1 MAVTAQMVKDL
12 REMTG
17 AGMMDCKNALVETDG
32 DMERAVEILREK
44 GLAKAAKKA
53 GRIATE
59 GLVRAAFSP
68 DGKKAAIVEVNSE
81 TDFVAKNDE
90 FVEFVSRLADLALD
104 AKGPGL
110 EDYLAMPY
118 DSTGTIGEVL
128 NTKIARIGENM
139 NIRRFQKFEEPGV
152 VYAGYI
158 HGTGNIGVIV
168 GLETEASAE
177 EIQVVG
183 KDVAMQVASMSPR
196 FLDESAVD
204 AEYLEKEREIM
215 TQLVLNEGKKP
226 EMVDKIVEGKLKKEL
241 KEVCLIE
248 QKFVKNGD
256 ITVCQYVEE
265 TGKSLGKPMKVASFV
280 RYEVGEGIEK
290 KEEDFAAEVA
300 KQISGN

>member
-81 TDFVAKNDE
+81 TDFVAKNEE

>member
-59 GLVRAAFSP
+59 GLVRAAFSS

-81 TDFVAKNDE
+81 TDFVAKNEE
-90 FVEFVSRLADLALD
+90 FVEFVNRLAVLALD

-152 VYAGYI
+152 VYTGYI

-177 EIQVVG
+177 EVQVVG